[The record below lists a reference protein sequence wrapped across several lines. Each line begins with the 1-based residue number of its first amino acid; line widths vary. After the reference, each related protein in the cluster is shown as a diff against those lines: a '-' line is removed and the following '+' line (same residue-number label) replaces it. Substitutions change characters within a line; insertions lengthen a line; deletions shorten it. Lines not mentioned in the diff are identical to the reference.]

1 MILVTGATGNNG
13 VELIKR
19 LSVIGAT
26 FRAMIRRHGDHA
38 NPALQGVECVEAD
51 FDNPATVRRALEGI
65 EQAFLVTNSSE
76 RAEGRQ
82 LAFVEAAR
90 AAGLRH
96 IVYLSQLHSAVASP
110 VRFLRYHAVVENAI
124 SASGIA
130 FTFLRPNLYMQGL
143 LGFRSPIVSQGRFFA
158 PAGDARISVVDVRD
172 IAEVA
177 ALALTQSGHE
187 GKTYDITGPEALTHS
202 EMASLLSKALG
213 RPVAYVDAPEAAMR
227 DILLGLGLP
236 EWQAEGLIEDYAHYR
251 RGEASTVSST
261 VRDLTGH
268 QPHSFESFARDYSE
282 GVPVMSPRLRPQE
295 SSAEHRMWP
304 VSASS

>member
-13 VELIKR
+13 AELIKR
-19 LSVIGAT
+19 LSAIGAK
-26 FRAMIRRHGDHA
+26 FRAMIRRQGDRA
-38 NPALQGVECVEAD
+38 RPALQGVEYVEAD
-51 FDNPATVRRALEGI
+51 FDDPATVRRALEGV

-76 RAEGRQ
+76 RAERQQ
-82 LAFVEAAR
+82 LAFVEAAK
-90 AAGLRH
+90 AAGLQH
-96 IVYLSQLHSAVASP
+96 IVYLSQLHSAVVST

-143 LGFRSPIVSQGRFFA
+143 LGFRSSIVSQGRFFA
-158 PAGDARISVVDVRD
+158 PAGDAKVSAVDVRD

-187 GKTYDITGPEALTHS
+187 GRTHDITGPQALTHF
-202 EMASLLSKALG
+202 EMASLLSKVLG
-213 RPVAYVDAPEAAMR
+213 RPITYVDVPEAAMR
-227 DILLGLGLP
+227 DILLGLGMP

-251 RGEASTVSST
+251 RGEASTLSST

-268 QPHSFESFARDYSE
+268 QPHSFEDFARDYGE
-282 GVPVMSPRLRPQE
+282 MFRI
-295 SSAEHRMWP
+295 
-304 VSASS
+304 

>member
-13 VELIKR
+13 AELIKR
-19 LSVIGAT
+19 LSAIGAK
-26 FRAMIRRHGDHA
+26 FRAMIRRQGDRA
-38 NPALQGVECVEAD
+38 RPALQGVEYVEAD
-51 FDNPATVRRALEGI
+51 FDDPATVRRALEGVD
-65 EQAFLVTNSSE
+65 QAFLVTNSSE
-76 RAEGRQ
+76 RAERQQ

-90 AAGLRH
+90 VAGLQH
-96 IVYLSQLHSAVASP
+96 IVYVSQLHSAVAST

-143 LGFRSPIVSQGRFFA
+143 LGFRSSIVSQGRFFA
-158 PAGDARISVVDVRD
+158 PAGDARVSAVDVRD

-187 GKTYDITGPEALTHS
+187 GRTYDITGPQALTHF
-202 EMASLLSKALG
+202 EMASLLSNVLG
-213 RPVAYVDAPEAAMR
+213 RPITYVDVPEAAMR
-227 DILLGLGLP
+227 DILLGLGMP

-251 RGEASTVSST
+251 RGEASTLSST

-268 QPHSFESFARDYSE
+268 QPHSFEGFARDYGE
-282 GVPVMSPRLRPQE
+282 MFRPR
-295 SSAEHRMWP
+295 
-304 VSASS
+304 

>member
-13 VELIKR
+13 AELVKR

-26 FRAMIRRHGDHA
+26 FRAMIRSQGDRA
-38 NPALQGVECVEAD
+38 RPALQGVECVEAD
-51 FDNPATVRRALEGI
+51 FDDPATVRGALEGV

-76 RAEGRQ
+76 RAERQQ

-90 AAGLRH
+90 AARLRH
-96 IVYLSQLHSAVASP
+96 IVYLSQLHSAVAST

-143 LGFRSPIVSQGRFFA
+143 LGFRSSIVSQGRFFA
-158 PAGDARISVVDVRD
+158 PAGDARVSAVDVRD

-187 GKTYDITGPEALTHS
+187 GRTYDISGPQALTHF
-202 EMASLLSKALG
+202 EMASLLSKVLG
-213 RPVAYVDAPEAAMR
+213 RPITYVDVPEAAMR
-227 DILLGLGLP
+227 DILLGLGMP
-236 EWQAEGLIEDYAHYR
+236 AWQAEGLIEDYAHYR
-251 RGEASTVSST
+251 RGEASTLSST

-268 QPHSFESFARDYSE
+268 QPRSFEGFARDYGE
-282 GVPVMSPRLRPQE
+282 MFRI
-295 SSAEHRMWP
+295 
-304 VSASS
+304 